1 MVLFVERLKLKTASE
16 YTYLS
21 QSDCLTIAG
30 VDDAQK
36 FHKLLVIVLSFPVCF
51 HCQIFVLSLFFFFFF
66 LTTISVYMQEAFDIV
81 QIPKEHQERAFALLA
96 AVLWLGNV
104 SFRVT
109 DNENHVEV
117 VADEGRIYCLNF
129 TKTITS

>member
-21 QSDCLTIAG
+21 QSDCLTING

-36 FHKLLVIVLSFPVCF
+36 FHKLLVFKKNLFPVLVVP
-51 HCQIFVLSLFFFFFF
+51 HCQIFVISVF
-66 LTTISVYMQEAFDIV
+66 LTTIFVFLQEAFDIV
-81 QIPKEHQERAFALLA
+81 QIPKEQQERAFALLA

-117 VADEGRIYCLNF
+117 VADEGRIYCLKSSKLL
-129 TKTITS
+129 TW